1 MNRVIE
7 DQSDWDELLG
17 YISSR
22 KLTPVI
28 GKEMYTF
35 SDNGSTLSIENYLAK
50 QLLERSRITDSPDL
64 SLPDTVDF
72 LEFEKHIKPKDIKNK
87 LMSIEEGIA
96 FEFPL
101 LADFLQIKDLNYY
114 INTGVYNSILEKQIK
129 AIRKEDPTAINFSLN
144 EPFSDSD
151 SLDKLTEPF
160 VFNVFGSLKQNNDP
174 AVGEDDMLEYAG
186 NFKEKISAAIN
197 ISNALKNRN
206 LLFLGCTF
214 PDWMM
219 HFTLRLLSNEPLHEW
234 GDNRTIIIV
243 NDNTEYRKKLIDR
256 LKNYDVTTYE
266 GSTSDF
272 VRELTRQ
279 WQQKNPQEET
289 KKNVFLSYTRADT
302 AIVENVKKSLEE
314 MGGVNC
320 WYDKRELEPGDNWLE
335 KIVVSIR
342 RADFF
347 IPIIS
352 ENSLQHKDGYVHK
365 EWVQAQ
371 TEWVFRNSGKNSGNY
386 LIPVVVDDSDAN
398 GNNIADF
405 FDNNINRIKIPG
417 GIPDNDFLNKI
428 KATLNRVS

>member
-129 AIRKEDPTAINFSLN
+129 AVRNEHPTAINFSLN
-144 EPFSDSD
+144 EPFSDSS

-206 LLFLGCTF
+206 LLFLGCNF
-214 PDWMM
+214 PEWMM

-272 VRELTRQ
+272 VKELTRQ

-371 TEWVFRNSGKNSGNY
+371 TEWVFRNSGKSSGNY

-398 GNNIADF
+398 GNSIADF